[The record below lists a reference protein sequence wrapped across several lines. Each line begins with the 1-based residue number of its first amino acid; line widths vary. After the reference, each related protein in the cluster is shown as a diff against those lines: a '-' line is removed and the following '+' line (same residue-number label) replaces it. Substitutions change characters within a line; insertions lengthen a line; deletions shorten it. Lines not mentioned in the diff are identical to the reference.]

1 MQNTYR
7 GSDAYVI
14 AKNNFLLYKYFL
26 IMKKT
31 RADVEKALQ
40 KSRESGNGVSL
51 SGAKL
56 TDVTVSTTE
65 LKYAIFSNNF
75 HN

>member
-1 MQNTYR
+1 
-7 GSDAYVI
+7 
-14 AKNNFLLYKYFL
+14 
-26 IMKKT
+26 MKKT